1 MTRVALLLPLLV
13 AAGFGLCAPV
23 LARRLPPR
31 QATWLL
37 SAGAVLAALCGLA
50 VLGLVGSVL
59 LGEQPSIARE
69 GHWSG
74 AALRARAPVDA
85 VIGAAGLAA
94 AAAALAAGLHVA
106 LRRGRALL
114 ATHRLCR
121 DLPAAADGLVVVAD
135 PAAGAYALPGRP
147 GRIVVAQPLLA
158 ALSAPERRALLAH
171 ERAHLRHR
179 HHWHLAAV
187 ALAAAVN
194 PLLLPARRAAGH
206 AAERWADEEAALATG
221 DRRVVATALARAALL
236 TGGRPPALSAAAHAV
251 PLRVAALLAAPPR
264 PRPGLA
270 GAVVLLL
277 VVGACAA
284 AVATEHTEDL
294 FDLARA
300 AAR

>member
-1 MTRVALLLPLLV
+1 RRTSGCCPSCCATRAAASAMEARDGCAAVTRVALLLPRRV
-13 AAGFGLCAPV
+13 PAGCGLCAPV

-50 VLGLVGSVL
+50 VLGLGGSVL

-135 PAAGAYALPGRP
+135 P
-147 GRIVVAQPLLA
+147 
-158 ALSAPERRALLAH
+158 
-171 ERAHLRHR
+171 
-179 HHWHLAAV
+179 
-187 ALAAAVN
+187 
-194 PLLLPARRAAGH
+194 
-206 AAERWADEEAALATG
+206 
-221 DRRVVATALARAALL
+221 
-236 TGGRPPALSAAAHAV
+236 
-251 PLRVAALLAAPPR
+251 
-264 PRPGLA
+264 
-270 GAVVLLL
+270 
-277 VVGACAA
+277 
-284 AVATEHTEDL
+284 
-294 FDLARA
+294 
-300 AAR
+300 

>member
-1 MTRVALLLPLLV
+1 MTRVALLLPLVV
-13 AAGFGLCAPV
+13 AAGFGLCAPL

-37 SAGAVLAALCGLA
+37 SAGSALAALSGLA

-59 LGEQPSIARE
+59 LGEQAPIARE

-85 VIGAAGLAA
+85 VVAGGGLAA
-94 AAAALAAGLHVA
+94 AVAAIAAGLHAA
-106 LRRGRALL
+106 LRRARALR
-114 ATHRLCR
+114 ATHKLCR
-121 DLPAAADGLVVVAD
+121 ALPAAADGLVVVAD
-135 PAAGAYALPGRP
+135 PGAGAYAVPGRP
-147 GRIVVAQPLLA
+147 GRIVVAQRLLA
-158 ALSAPERRALLAH
+158 ELSAPERRALLAH
-171 ERAHLRHR
+171 ERAHLRHG
-179 HHWHLAAV
+179 HHWHVAAV

-206 AAERWADEEAALATG
+206 AVERWADEEAALAAG
-221 DRRVVATALARAALL
+221 DRRVVATALARTALL
-236 TGGRPPALSAAAHAV
+236 TGERPAALAAAAHAV

-264 PRPGLA
+264 PRPRLA
-270 GAVVLLL
+270 GAAVLLL
-277 VVGACAA
+277 LVGACAA
-284 AVATEHTEDL
+284 ALATARTEDL